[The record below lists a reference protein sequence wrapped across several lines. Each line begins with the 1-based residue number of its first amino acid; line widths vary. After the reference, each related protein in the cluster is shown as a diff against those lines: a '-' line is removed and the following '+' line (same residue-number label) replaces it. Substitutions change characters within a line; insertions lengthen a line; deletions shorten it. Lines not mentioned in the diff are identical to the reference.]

1 MCKEAGCSNNLPS
14 IGGLNI
20 RTGLGGHLHNSSSF
34 PRCQLSM
41 VNQKSCCWNPRFW
54 PPQFN
59 FARSQKDPQFP
70 LTIKLKSRFAQG
82 SSNPRTEPESNS
94 SSLVRSRS
102 PPEFKKELATNRLRG
117 LRWFKKHVQFGFHG
131 CLQRYRCES
140 EPHGS
145 RLRLQP
151 AAEFYRFG
159 SLNPRMHLAEECN
172 TAGRLHGQL
181 AKQRAVKGI
190 SEPARSE

>member
-1 MCKEAGCSNNLPS
+1 
-14 IGGLNI
+14 
-20 RTGLGGHLHNSSSF
+20 
-34 PRCQLSM
+34 M

-59 FARSQKDPQFP
+59 SARSQKDPQFP

-82 SSNPRTEPESNS
+82 SSNPRTEPEPESNS

-117 LRWFKKHVQFGFHG
+117 LRCFKKHVQFGFHG

-151 AAEFYRFG
+151 AQNSTG
-159 SLNPRMHLAEECN
+159 SDPLTHECIW
-172 TAGRLHGQL
+172 
-181 AKQRAVKGI
+181 QRSVIQRVGSTDSWQSSA
-190 SEPARSE
+190 P